1 MALLDNARRLA
12 AVDEKAASYGAACGQ
27 TVADAA
33 ALAPSL
39 KIVEAEPEEDLRA
52 LKRLADWCVR
62 FSPAVAVDP
71 PDGLSLDIEGCAHLW
86 GGEAAMAE
94 TLRRRLAEQGI
105 PARTAIAETFGA
117 AWALAR
123 HAREDITVSSGDDA
137 ERLAGLPVSALRIS
151 VETGDKLGR
160 LGLKTIGHLVGLP
173 RISLRKRFGVE
184 LGLQLDR
191 ALGKEK
197 EALVFRHPPTPWI
210 EQRIFAEG
218 LARTEDL
225 QRVLCELAGRLCE
238 RLRQEG
244 LGARRFTV
252 FLHRIDGE
260 TAHRTIGMALPAQDA
275 KRAAVLFAPKIE
287 TVDPGFGIEA
297 VTLSAGAV
305 GPVKTVQADWD
316 KAFVGAHADL
326 APLVDRLRNRL
337 GTDRVWRT
345 APQESHAPERACTH
359 IAALSLPIQK
369 GWDPEKP
376 RPIRLF
382 RRPEEIVAVAPVPDD
397 PPIYFRWRGRMHRVR
412 RAEGP
417 ERIAAEWWR
426 KPWEE
431 NAVDRVRDYY
441 RVEDGSGARF
451 WMFRTGL
458 YGSER
463 PTRWWMHGLFA

>member
-1 MALLDNARRLA
+1 
-12 AVDEKAASYGAACGQ
+12 
-27 TVADAA
+27 
-33 ALAPSL
+33 
-39 KIVEAEPEEDLRA
+39 
-52 LKRLADWCVR
+52 
-62 FSPAVAVDP
+62 
-71 PDGLSLDIEGCAHLW
+71 
-86 GGEAAMAE
+86 
-94 TLRRRLAEQGI
+94 
-105 PARTAIAETFGA
+105 
-117 AWALAR
+117 
-123 HAREDITVSSGDDA
+123 
-137 ERLAGLPVSALRIS
+137 
-151 VETGDKLGR
+151 
-160 LGLKTIGHLVGLP
+160 
-173 RISLRKRFGVE
+173 
-184 LGLQLDR
+184 
-191 ALGKEK
+191 
-197 EALVFRHPPTPWI
+197 
-210 EQRIFAEG
+210 
-218 LARTEDL
+218 L

-451 WMFRTGL
+451 WVFRTGL